1 MTKKEYEDKI
11 GNIETKLK
19 QIGDLDDLF
28 NIVTSKNSK
37 FQEIVQKASEQEEN
51 INQIPIKKE
60 EFEKIFKELEISKDA
75 TEKNLEIIKDL
86 ENKNT
91 ESNKKLEE
99 ILELSREQLGIISNE
114 KLSNS
119 FDIRSVKLIEE
130 KEEWFKRLLITTL
143 VLVIAI
149 IAVVIWQT
157 AAGYS
162 IFEISFLVKLALT
175 SPVIFF
181 EFFISKEYS
190 RSQELLEEYQ
200 FKASV
205 ARSFEAYKEIIENSF
220 SNKDETGDKGF
231 EEKKLDFILETVRSL
246 YISPMKNINEN
257 RENKIS
263 LKSVKTDLSN
273 ILSVLN
279 KK

>member
-60 EFEKIFKELEISKDA
+60 EFEKIFR
-75 TEKNLEIIKDL
+75 DL